1 VKTVKYCVKFQ
12 LSGSIQENWSRSS
25 STRYIACESR
35 GGKLLIQSIIND
47 GELSQDLMGI
57 KAEKF
62 VTGTLQVWHLK
73 RVQDIQTEI
82 PIPSDLIPVRSMLYE
97 YLPGFLQEQ
106 SNSLRNDLNQEE
118 RVKLVQAGQI
128 PKNVVNKQQTP
139 RQAIPR
145 NFLSGW
151 TKDQEIPVEQIKSQ
165 VKNLIKEVVTE
176 LIQSIDVHEKQIPMK
191 VLSASRGLS
200 MLKTKEEIRNVYT
213 ELKSEFHGSEQDL
226 VSMKNIFYDSVLMS
240 GTPQSIHFLKEII
253 LSEEMSKIQIS
264 NIFIWMPHYIIIP
277 NQEVL
282 RELFELVTS
291 EKVRECPLLYNA
303 AIMGYSTLLEK
314 ACISNLRKTSYPVS
328 VFGEFCN
335 PDSEIVTEKWIPYLL
350 KDLKNA
356 QTTHAKRNEIIV
368 SLGLLNHKNT
378 IGELIPYVEGS
389 AQDTSKVNRLMA
401 IYSLSL
407 SSLAREQQHVVLP
420 IFHAILSNPAENTE
434 LRIAAFNILIRMNPP
449 MSVMHKI
456 VSLTW
461 TEKNKEILK
470 VINVALA
477 TLSLESRNEQT
488 AESTLTIAKKA
499 ALVYPLIKK
508 TEGILPSS
516 ATIFSVEHLR
526 KLGVGY
532 EGVTSWVASNSSFF
546 PRSFYTELTY
556 LMEQLRLTP
565 VAFGVRLEGAK
576 SLYKE
581 IEELFAPKD
590 RENVWQG
597 SEEIR

>member
-1 VKTVKYCVKFQ
+1 M
-12 LSGSIQENWSRSS
+12 WSRSS
-25 STRYIACESR
+25 STRYIACGSR

-47 GELSQDLMGI
+47 GELNQDLLGV

-62 VTGTLQVWHLK
+62 VTGTLQVWQLK
-73 RVQDIQTEI
+73 RIQDIQTET
-82 PIPSDLIPVRSMLYE
+82 PIPSDLIPVRSMMYE

-106 SNSLRNDLNQEE
+106 SNSLRNNLNQEE

-128 PKNVVNKQQTP
+128 PKNVANQQQTP
-139 RQAIPR
+139 RQALPR

-151 TKDQEIPVEQIKSQ
+151 TKDQEIPVEQIKTQ
-165 VKNLIKEVVTE
+165 VKNLIREIVNE
-176 LIQSIDVHEKQIPMK
+176 LIQSTNIHEKQIPMK

-200 MLKTKEEIRNVYT
+200 MLKTKEQIQNVYS
-213 ELKSEFHGSEQDL
+213 ELKSEFQGSEQDL
-226 VSMKNIFYDSVLMS
+226 VSMKNIFYDTILMS
-240 GTPQSIHFLKEII
+240 GTPQSIHFLKDII
-253 LSEEMSKIQIS
+253 LSEEMNKIQIS
-264 NIFIWMPHYIIIP
+264 NIFIWMPHYIMIP

-282 RELFELVTS
+282 KELFELVTS
-291 EKVRECPLLYNA
+291 EKVRECPILYNA

-314 ACISNLRKTSYPVS
+314 ACISNLRKSSYPVS
-328 VFGEFCN
+328 VFGEFCH
-335 PDSEIVTEKWIPYLL
+335 PDSEIITEKWIPYLV

-356 QTTHAKRNEIIV
+356 QTTHARKNEIIV
-368 SLGLLNHKNT
+368 SLGLMNHKAT
-378 IGELIPYVEGS
+378 VGELIPFVEGS
-389 AQDTSKVNRLMA
+389 AQDASKLNRIMA
-401 IYSLSL
+401 VYSLSM
-407 SSLAREQQHVVLP
+407 SNLAREQQHIVLP

-499 ALVYPLIKK
+499 SLVYPLIKR

-516 ATIFSVEHLR
+516 ATIFSAEQLK

-546 PRSFYTELTY
+546 PRSFYTEVTY
-556 LMEQLRLTP
+556 FLEQLRFTP
-565 VAFGVRLEGAK
+565 VAFGFRLEGVK

-581 IEELFAPKD
+581 LEEIFAPKEL
-590 RENVWQG
+590 ENIWQG
-597 SEEIR
+597 GEEQIKNIR